1 MARKTDTPADMPET
15 EMQDDSQEMGAVQ
28 AHEVE
33 NSAEPRVYEL
43 GFHLD
48 GELPQEDS
56 KKAYESI
63 KALISKN
70 GTVVAEGTP
79 QKIQLAY
86 TISRM
91 DTTGRR
97 DFNTSFFC
105 WIVYEADGT
114 GHDAVQEVV
123 KADTKIIRFIDL
135 RTTKDA
141 AKHAEEMHEFYM
153 KIPEQPVEVEEDSVA
168 EAELD
173 AALKEV
179 GAAV

>member
-1 MARKTDTPADMPET
+1 MARKIDTKAEMPET
-15 EMQDDSQEMGAVQ
+15 EMQESTSSEMGGTQVSD
-28 AHEVE
+28 VE
-33 NSAEPRVYEL
+33 NDSEVRVYEL

-56 KKAYESI
+56 KKSYEAI

-70 GTVVAEGTP
+70 GTVVAEGMP

-105 WIVYEADGT
+105 WIVYEADGA
-114 GHDAVQEVV
+114 GHTEVV
-123 KADTKIIRFIDL
+123 NAAKADAKIIRFIDL
-135 RTTKDA
+135 RTTKEA

-153 KIPEQPVEVEEDSVA
+153 KIPEQPAEEEDVVA